1 MFREYK
7 DRSKTRRKYTY
18 LIKNLYLD
26 YINNVQNTI
35 MRNKPMKMG
44 TRFEQ
49 ILHLRRYLNYKH
61 ITRCLTSLIIGEM
74 QGKTTM
80 LITAHFLEWL
90 EEKNSKSWC
99 YQVLLLLLMIDNW
112 NFHTLLARMQNC
124 TLPLQNTLARF
135 FFFFFYFMVALHDLW
150 YLSSLIRDWTLAPTV
165 KALSLNHG
173 TAVEFPCNFISF
185 KHSFTKWIHI
195 LAPRALLKINKGIY
209 PKIL

>member
-1 MFREYK
+1 MKVFRECK

-49 ILHLRRYLNYKH
+49 ILHLRRYSNYKH
-61 ITRCLTSLIIGEM
+61 MTRCLTSLIIGEI

-80 LITAHFLEWL
+80 FITAHFLEWL
-90 EEKNSKSWC
+90 EEKKFKTLILSSAAAADDRQLELSYTTGKNAELYTPFAKQFSK
-99 YQVLLLLLMIDNW
+99 I
-112 NFHTLLARMQNC
+112 
-124 TLPLQNTLARF
+124 F
-135 FFFFFYFMVALHDLW
+135 FFLVALHDLW
-150 YLSSLIRDWTLAPTV
+150 YLSSLIRNWTLVPAV
-165 KALSLNHG
+165 KALSLNYG

-195 LAPRALLKINKGIY
+195 LAPRALPKIIKGIY
-209 PKIL
+209 PKTL